1 MNIKDLENLKDGQQV
16 IELTGWVDNIRD
28 HGGLTFV
35 DLRDF
40 TGSIQLVFDKSGDVD
55 TKLKNE
61 FYISINGTFKKRDEA
76 LINDKILFGDY
87 EIEVTDLII
96 INQSKTLPFQ
106 IEDSIE
112 TDENIRLKYR
122 YLDLRR
128 QPMKVNIM
136 TRSNTFKS
144 IRSIMNQLNI
154 FEIDTP
160 TLIKSTPEGAKDFLV
175 PSRKSPSNFYALP
188 QSPQMYKQLFMMSGF
203 PNYYQIAKC
212 YRDEDSR
219 KDRQPEFTQLDLEFS
234 DASPELVKS
243 KVEEIVKFVFSDAYD
258 CKIKTPFNTLTY
270 EEAINFYGT
279 DKPDLRI
286 EEKIFDITDIF
297 TDTSINFLN
306 DILSSQGSV
315 KALHTKELLT
325 RKQIDDLDTEIKE
338 LGSNGLGWFK
348 IEDTNISG
356 PLAKLLNDNEK
367 SKLLSYGSGT
377 LLFQA
382 GFIKETANFL
392 DVIRRTVFQPLN
404 NDVYSFVW
412 IEDFPFFEVEDGEL
426 QPSHHPFTSPKSNEI
441 FKDDPTNATALH
453 YDLVLNGVELGS
465 GSQRINNPEIQT
477 LVLEKWGL
485 SKEEISERFGWF
497 IEALSYGTPVHAGFA
512 IGIDRLI
519 AEVLNQPSIRDVI
532 PFPKTQSGLDPLT
545 NAPAN
550 ICLLYT
556 SPSPRD
562 AHESRM
568 PSSA

>member
-40 TGSIQLVFDKSGDVD
+40 TGLIQLVFDKSGDVD

-348 IEDTNISG
+348 IEDSNISG

-382 GFIKETANFL
+382 GIIKEIANFL

-404 NDVYSFVW
+404 NYVYSFVW
-412 IEDFPFFEVEDGEL
+412 IEDFPFFEVEDGKL

-550 ICLLYT
+550 IEEEVLEEYNLKYINK
-556 SPSPRD
+556 D
-562 AHESRM
+562 E
-568 PSSA
+568 

>member
-40 TGSIQLVFDKSGDVD
+40 TGLIQLVFDKSGDVD

-61 FYISINGTFKKRDEA
+61 FYISINGSFKKRDEA

-306 DILSSQGSV
+306 DILSSQGSI

-382 GFIKETANFL
+382 GIIKEIANFL

-550 ICLLYT
+550 IEEEVLEEYNLKYINK
-556 SPSPRD
+556 D
-562 AHESRM
+562 E
-568 PSSA
+568 

>member
-61 FYISINGTFKKRDEA
+61 FYISINGTFKKRDAA

-485 SKEEISERFGWF
+485 SKKEISERFGWF

-550 ICLLYT
+550 IEEEVLEEYNLKYINK
-556 SPSPRD
+556 D
-562 AHESRM
+562 E
-568 PSSA
+568 

>member
-306 DILSSQGSV
+306 DILSSQGSI

-325 RKQIDDLDTEIKE
+325 RKQIDGLDTEIKE

-382 GFIKETANFL
+382 GIIKEIANFL

-441 FKDDPTNATALH
+441 FKDEPTNATALH

-550 ICLLYT
+550 IEEEVLEEYNLKYINK
-556 SPSPRD
+556 D
-562 AHESRM
+562 E
-568 PSSA
+568 

>member
-61 FYISINGTFKKRDEA
+61 FYISINGTFKKRDAA

-382 GFIKETANFL
+382 GFIKEIANFL

-550 ICLLYT
+550 IEEEVLEEYNLKYINK
-556 SPSPRD
+556 D
-562 AHESRM
+562 E
-568 PSSA
+568 

>member
-1 MNIKDLENLKDGQQV
+1 MNIKDLENIRDGQQV

-40 TGSIQLVFDKSGDVD
+40 TGLIQLVFDKSGDVD

-382 GFIKETANFL
+382 GIIKEIANFL
-392 DVIRRTVFQPLN
+392 DVIRRTVFQPSN

-550 ICLLYT
+550 IEEEVLEEYNLKYINK
-556 SPSPRD
+556 D
-562 AHESRM
+562 E
-568 PSSA
+568 

>member
-40 TGSIQLVFDKSGDVD
+40 TGLIQLVFDKSGDVD

-61 FYISINGTFKKRDEA
+61 FYISINGIFKKRDEA

-382 GFIKETANFL
+382 GIIKEIANFL
-392 DVIRRTVFQPLN
+392 DVIRRMVFQPLN

-550 ICLLYT
+550 IEEEVLEEYNLKYINK
-556 SPSPRD
+556 D
-562 AHESRM
+562 E
-568 PSSA
+568 

>member
-1 MNIKDLENLKDGQQV
+1 MNIKDLENLRDGQEV
-16 IELTGWVDNIRD
+16 AELTGWVDNIRD

-40 TGSIQLVFDKSGDVD
+40 TGLIQLVFDKSGDVD

-61 FYISINGTFKKRDEA
+61 FYISINGSFKKRDA
-76 LINDKILFGDY
+76 TLINDKILFGDY
-87 EIEVTDLII
+87 EIEVTDLKI

-160 TLIKSTPEGAKDFLV
+160 TLIKSTPEGAKDFIV

-234 DASPELVKS
+234 DASPELVKL

-270 EEAINFYGT
+270 EEAINLYGT
-279 DKPDLRI
+279 DKPDMRI
-286 EEKIFDITDIF
+286 EETIFDITDIF
-297 TDTSINFLN
+297 TQTSINFLN
-306 DILSSQGSV
+306 DILSSQGYI
-315 KALHTKELLT
+315 KALYTKELLT
-325 RKQIDDLDTEIKE
+325 RKQIDDLDSEIKD

-348 IEDTNISG
+348 IEDTTISG
-356 PLAKLLNDNEK
+356 PLAKLLNDNEQ

-382 GFIKETANFL
+382 GNIKEIANYL
-392 DVIRRTVFQPLN
+392 DLIRRTVFQPLS

-412 IEDFPFFEVEDGEL
+412 IEDFPFFEVEDGKL

-485 SKEEISERFGWF
+485 SKEEISDRFGWF

-550 ICLLYT
+550 IEEEVLEEYNLKYINK
-556 SPSPRD
+556 D
-562 AHESRM
+562 E
-568 PSSA
+568 

>member
-286 EEKIFDITDIF
+286 EEKIFDITEIF

-550 ICLLYT
+550 IEEEVLEEYNLKYINK
-556 SPSPRD
+556 D
-562 AHESRM
+562 E
-568 PSSA
+568 

>member
-1 MNIKDLENLKDGQQV
+1 LNINELTNYKNDDQV
-16 IELTGWVDNIRD
+16 AGLTGWVDSIRD

-40 TGSIQLVFDKSGDVD
+40 TGSIQLVFDKSGEIDS
-55 TKLKNE
+55 KLKNE
-61 FYISINGTFKKRDEA
+61 FYISIKGIFKKRDKS
-76 LINDKILFGDY
+76 LVNNKVFLGDS
-87 EIEVTDLII
+87 EIEVSELEVISI
-96 INQSKTLPFQ
+96 SKTLPFQ
-106 IEDSIE
+106 ITNDID

-128 QPMKVNIM
+128 EQMKINIL

-144 IRSIMNQLNI
+144 IRSIMNELNI
-154 FEIDTP
+154 YEIDTP

-234 DASPELVKS
+234 DANPSLVKS
-243 KVEEIVKFVFSDAYD
+243 NIEKIVQYVFSDAYD
-258 CKIKTPFNTLTY
+258 CKINTPFKSISYIDAMNL
-270 EEAINFYGT
+270 YGT
-279 DKPDLRI
+279 DKPDMRI
-286 EEKIFDITDIF
+286 VETLMDISDIF
-297 TDTSINFLN
+297 LNTEINFLK
-306 DILSSQGSV
+306 DIISSGGV
-315 KALHTKELLT
+315 IKALHTDELLS
-325 RKQIDDLDTEIKE
+325 RKQIDSIDTQIKE

-348 IEDTNISG
+348 IENKEISG
-356 PLAKLLNDNEK
+356 PLAKILNDNEK
-367 SKLLSYGSGT
+367 NEILKHGSGT

-382 GFIKETANFL
+382 GELILISQYL
-392 DVIRRTVFQPLN
+392 DLIRRTIFKPSS
-404 NDVYSFVW
+404 DEAYSFIW
-412 IEDFPFFEVEDGEL
+412 IEDFPFFENENGNL
-426 QPSHHPFTSPKSNEI
+426 QPSHHPFTSPKDDEI
-441 FKDDPTNATALH
+441 FKNDPINATALH

-465 GSQRINNPEIQT
+465 GSQRINKPSIQKI
-477 LVLEKWGL
+477 VLEKWGL
-485 SKEEISERFGWF
+485 SQDEIDERFGWF

-512 IGIDRLI
+512 IGIDRLV

-550 ICLLYT
+550 IDEEILEEYNLKYIN
-556 SPSPRD
+556 RD
-562 AHESRM
+562 E
-568 PSSA
+568 

>member
-1 MNIKDLENLKDGQQV
+1 MNINELTNYKNDDQV
-16 IELTGWVDNIRD
+16 AGLTGWVDSIRD

-40 TGSIQLVFDKSGDVD
+40 TGSIQLVFDKSGEIDS
-55 TKLKNE
+55 KLKNE
-61 FYISINGTFKKRDEA
+61 FYISINGLFKKRDKS
-76 LINDKILFGDY
+76 LVNNKVFLGDS
-87 EIEVTDLII
+87 EIEVSELEVISI
-96 INQSKTLPFQ
+96 SKTLPFQ
-106 IEDSIE
+106 ITNDID

-128 QPMKVNIM
+128 EQMKINIL

-144 IRSIMNQLNI
+144 IRSIMNELNI
-154 FEIDTP
+154 YEIDTP

-234 DASPELVKS
+234 DANPSLVKS
-243 KVEEIVKFVFSDAYD
+243 NIEKIVQYVFSDAYD
-258 CKIKTPFNTLTY
+258 CKINTPFKSISYIDAMNL
-270 EEAINFYGT
+270 YGT
-279 DKPDLRI
+279 DKPDMRI
-286 EEKIFDITDIF
+286 VETLIDISDMFLNTE
-297 TDTSINFLN
+297 INFLK
-306 DILSSQGSV
+306 DIISSGGV
-315 KALHTKELLT
+315 IKALHTDELLS
-325 RKQIDDLDTEIKE
+325 RKQIDSIDTQIKE

-348 IEDTNISG
+348 IENKEISG
-356 PLAKLLNDNEK
+356 PLAKVLNDNEK
-367 SKLLSYGSGT
+367 NEILKHGSGT

-382 GFIKETANFL
+382 GELILISQYL
-392 DVIRRTVFQPLN
+392 DLIRRTIFKPSS
-404 NDVYSFVW
+404 DEAYSFIW
-412 IEDFPFFEVEDGEL
+412 IEDFPFFENENGNL
-426 QPSHHPFTSPKSNEI
+426 QPSHHPFTSPKDDEI
-441 FKDDPTNATALH
+441 FKNDPINATALH

-465 GSQRINNPEIQT
+465 GSQRINKPSIQKI
-477 LVLEKWGL
+477 VLEKWGL
-485 SKEEISERFGWF
+485 SQDEIDERFGWF

-512 IGIDRLI
+512 IGIDRLV

-550 ICLLYT
+550 IDEEILEEYNLKYIN
-556 SPSPRD
+556 RD
-562 AHESRM
+562 E
-568 PSSA
+568 

>member
-40 TGSIQLVFDKSGDVD
+40 TGLIQLVFDKSGDVD

-382 GFIKETANFL
+382 GIIKEIANFL

-404 NDVYSFVW
+404 SDVYSFVW

-550 ICLLYT
+550 IEEEVLEEYNLKYINK
-556 SPSPRD
+556 D
-562 AHESRM
+562 E
-568 PSSA
+568 

>member
-1 MNIKDLENLKDGQQV
+1 MNIKDLENLKDGQEV
-16 IELTGWVDNIRD
+16 VELTGWVDNIRD

-40 TGSIQLVFDKSGDVD
+40 TGLIQLVFDKSGDVN

-61 FYISINGTFKKRDEA
+61 FYISINGSFKKRDEA

-234 DASPELVKS
+234 DANPELVKS
-243 KVEEIVKFVFSDAYD
+243 KVEEIIKFVFSDAYD

-270 EEAINFYGT
+270 EEAINLYGT

-286 EEKIFDITDIF
+286 EETIFDITDIF
-297 TDTSINFLN
+297 TETSINFLK
-306 DILSSQGSV
+306 DILSSQGTI

-348 IEDTNISG
+348 IEDTTISG
-356 PLAKLLNDNEK
+356 PLAKLLNDKEK

-382 GFIKETANFL
+382 GIIKEIANYL
-392 DVIRRTVFQPLN
+392 DVIRRTAFQPLN
-404 NDVYSFVW
+404 KDVYSFVW

-550 ICLLYT
+550 IEEEVLEEYNLKYINK
-556 SPSPRD
+556 D
-562 AHESRM
+562 E
-568 PSSA
+568 

>member
-1 MNIKDLENLKDGQQV
+1 MNIKDLENLKDGQQL

-40 TGSIQLVFDKSGDVD
+40 TGLIQLVFDKSGDVD

-306 DILSSQGSV
+306 DILSSQGSI

-382 GFIKETANFL
+382 GIIKEIANFL

-550 ICLLYT
+550 IEEEVLEEYNLKYINK
-556 SPSPRD
+556 D
-562 AHESRM
+562 E
-568 PSSA
+568 

>member
-1 MNIKDLENLKDGQQV
+1 MNINELTNYKNDDQV
-16 IELTGWVDNIRD
+16 AGLTGWVDSIRD

-40 TGSIQLVFDKSGDVD
+40 TGSIQLVFDKSGEIDS
-55 TKLKNE
+55 KLKNE
-61 FYISINGTFKKRDEA
+61 FYISIKGIFKKRDKS
-76 LINDKILFGDY
+76 LVNNKVFLGDS
-87 EIEVTDLII
+87 EIEVSELEVISI
-96 INQSKTLPFQ
+96 SKTLPFQ
-106 IEDSIE
+106 ITNDID

-128 QPMKVNIM
+128 EQMKINIL

-144 IRSIMNQLNI
+144 IRSIMNELNI
-154 FEIDTP
+154 YEIDTP

-234 DASPELVKS
+234 DANPSLVKS
-243 KVEEIVKFVFSDAYD
+243 NIEKIVQYVFSDAYD
-258 CKIKTPFNTLTY
+258 CKINTPFKSISYIDAMNL
-270 EEAINFYGT
+270 YGT
-279 DKPDLRI
+279 DKPDMRI
-286 EEKIFDITDIF
+286 VETLIDISDMFLNTE
-297 TDTSINFLN
+297 INFLK
-306 DILSSQGSV
+306 DIISSGGV
-315 KALHTKELLT
+315 IKALHTDELLS
-325 RKQIDDLDTEIKE
+325 RKQIDSIDTQIKE

-348 IEDTNISG
+348 IENKEISG
-356 PLAKLLNDNEK
+356 PLAKILNDNEK
-367 SKLLSYGSGT
+367 NEILKHGSGT

-382 GFIKETANFL
+382 GELILISQYL
-392 DVIRRTVFQPLN
+392 DLIRRTIFKPSS
-404 NDVYSFVW
+404 DEAYSFIW
-412 IEDFPFFEVEDGEL
+412 IEDFPFFENENGNL
-426 QPSHHPFTSPKSNEI
+426 QPSHHPFTSPKDDEI
-441 FKDDPTNATALH
+441 FKNDPINATALH

-465 GSQRINNPEIQT
+465 GSQRINKPSIQKI
-477 LVLEKWGL
+477 VLEKWGL
-485 SKEEISERFGWF
+485 SQDEIDERFGWF

-512 IGIDRLI
+512 IGIDRLV

-550 ICLLYT
+550 IDEEILEEYNLKYINQ
-556 SPSPRD
+556 D
-562 AHESRM
+562 E
-568 PSSA
+568 

>member
-1 MNIKDLENLKDGQQV
+1 MNIKDLEKLNDGQEV
-16 IELTGWVDNIRD
+16 VELTGWVDNIRD

-270 EEAINFYGT
+270 EETINFYGT

-306 DILSSQGSV
+306 DILSSQGSI

-382 GFIKETANFL
+382 GIIKEIANFL

-550 ICLLYT
+550 IEEEVLEEYNLKYINK
-556 SPSPRD
+556 D
-562 AHESRM
+562 E
-568 PSSA
+568 

>member
-40 TGSIQLVFDKSGDVD
+40 TGLIQLVFDKSGDVD

-87 EIEVTDLII
+87 EIEVSDLII

-382 GFIKETANFL
+382 GIIKEIANFL

-550 ICLLYT
+550 IEEEVLEEYNLKYINK
-556 SPSPRD
+556 D
-562 AHESRM
+562 E
-568 PSSA
+568 